1 MTERHAKVLNKAVN
15 VLKSEKYSSVV
26 KRIYLY
32 GSCARGEEKYN
43 SDVDLI
49 VEVTRSLTHAELAKL
64 RYDAENDD
72 YTLPEVNIY
81 TKQENQDVSLSR
93 VFNQNFE
100 KDKVLLWER
109 I

>member
-1 MTERHAKVLNKAVN
+1 MCTW
-15 VLKSEKYSSVV
+15 
-26 KRIYLY
+26 
-32 GSCARGEEKYN
+32 EEKYN

-49 VEVTRSLTHAELAKL
+49 VEVTRSLAHAELAKL
-64 RYDAENDD
+64 RYDVENDD
-72 YTLPEVNIY
+72 HTLPEVNIY
-81 TKQENQDVSLSR
+81 TKQENQDVSLAR

>member
-1 MTERHAKVLNKAVN
+1 M
-15 VLKSEKYSSVV
+15 
-26 KRIYLY
+26 
-32 GSCARGEEKYN
+32 EEKYN

-49 VEVTRSLTHAELAKL
+49 VEVTRSLAHAELAKL
-64 RYDAENDD
+64 RYDVENDD
-72 YTLPEVNIY
+72 HTLPEVNIY

>member
-1 MTERHAKVLNKAVN
+1 MCTL
-15 VLKSEKYSSVV
+15 
-26 KRIYLY
+26 
-32 GSCARGEEKYN
+32 EEKYN

-49 VEVTRSLTHAELAKL
+49 VEVTRSLAHAELAKL
-64 RYDAENDD
+64 RYDVENDD
-72 YTLPEVNIY
+72 HTLPEVNIY

>member
-1 MTERHAKVLNKAVN
+1 MA
-15 VLKSEKYSSVV
+15 
-26 KRIYLY
+26 
-32 GSCARGEEKYN
+32 
-43 SDVDLI
+43 
-49 VEVTRSLTHAELAKL
+49 HAELAKL
-64 RYDAENDD
+64 RYDVENDD
-72 YTLPEVNIY
+72 HTLPEVNIY